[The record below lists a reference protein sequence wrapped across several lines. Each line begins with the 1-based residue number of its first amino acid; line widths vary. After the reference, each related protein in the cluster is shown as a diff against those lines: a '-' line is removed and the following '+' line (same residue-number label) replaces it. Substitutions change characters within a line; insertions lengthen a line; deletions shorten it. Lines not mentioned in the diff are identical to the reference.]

1 MVVAHHEEDT
11 VDDLTDLRNLVN
23 SARQESNRRMA
34 RLSPRTARVLHDER
48 VATDRLV
55 TAQDG
60 QINKLTTTVRLITN
74 KMEILEKLVAL
85 QEIETGHPTQ
95 H

>member
-1 MVVAHHEEDT
+1 
-11 VDDLTDLRNLVN
+11 
-23 SARQESNRRMA
+23 
-34 RLSPRTARVLHDER
+34 
-48 VATDRLV
+48 LV